1 MPLIDSFDT
10 VRKRLISLVSN
21 LKILC
26 KETLYSHPITNLD
39 ALSSLQISFQEPFA
53 LDHIL

>member
-1 MPLIDSFDT
+1 LPLIDSFDT